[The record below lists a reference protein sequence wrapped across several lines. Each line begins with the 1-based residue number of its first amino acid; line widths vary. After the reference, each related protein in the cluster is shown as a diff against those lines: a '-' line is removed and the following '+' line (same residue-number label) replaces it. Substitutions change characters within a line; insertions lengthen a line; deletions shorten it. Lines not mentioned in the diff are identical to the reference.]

1 MKQLFDKQI
10 EAKEFFRTKHLAGI
24 STLDTS
30 STGTGKTVVA
40 ARLAMDWVQDCEAPD
55 NHVAVLCPK
64 AVIPSWEREL
74 AECNVTPLFV
84 TNYEKIR
91 GGKTSWMTKQGS
103 KIMTWKLPKNT
114 LVLLDEVH
122 KCKGPYTQNA
132 QLFISLLQQGYVT
145 HSMSATAAENPSEM
159 RGLGFAMKMHSL
171 NKAENGL
178 PNFFSWMMRHGCVRN
193 AWGQWEFVAK
203 RHLANIRT
211 ELYEKDNHAA
221 HKLSIA
227 DFPDSFRANMV
238 HYEPIQFSNLSK
250 IRKAFDD
257 LGLTPQIME
266 DYIENGTVEDKD
278 NIVIVNILRA
288 RQLAESLKV
297 PDIAEMAEDLLLE
310 GKSVVIFVNFSDTVD
325 ALTRTLGCGK
335 IDGRQTASERQE
347 TIDRFQR
354 DEARAVVVNIA
365 AGGTGI
371 SLHDLKGDYP
381 RVSLISP
388 CYSAKNHMQCLGRI
402 HRNGAKS
409 DAIQKVL
416 FAADSIEEVVI
427 KALQRKIE
435 NLTTLHGV
443 A

>member
-1 MKQLFDKQI
+1 VKQLFDKQL
-10 EAKEFFRTKHLAGI
+10 EAKDFFRGKHLAGV

-40 ARLAMDWVQDCEAPD
+40 ARLAMEWVGR
-55 NHVAVLCPK
+55 NYHHVAVLCPK

-74 AECNVTPLFV
+74 KECNVTPLFV

-103 KIMTWKLPKNT
+103 KIMSWKLPQNT
-114 LVLLDEVH
+114 LVFLDEVH

-132 QLFISLLQQGYVT
+132 QLFISLVQQGYVT

-159 RGLGFAMKMHSL
+159 RGLGFAMKLHNL
-171 NKAENGL
+171 NKTENKL
-178 PNFFSWMMRHGCVRN
+178 PNFFSWMMKNGCVRN
-193 AWGQWEFVAK
+193 SWGQWEFVAK
-203 RHLANIRT
+203 RHLTNIRA
-211 ELYEKDNHAA
+211 ELYEVDNHAA

-250 IRKAFDD
+250 IRKAFED

-266 DYIENGTVEDKD
+266 DYIENGTVEDKN
-278 NIVIVNILRA
+278 NIMLVNILRA
-288 RQLAESLKV
+288 RQLAESLKIH
-297 PDIAEMAEDLLLE
+297 DIAEMAEDLLIE
-310 GKSVVIFVNFSDTVD
+310 GKSVVIFVNFSDTAD
-325 ALTRTLGCGK
+325 ALAQLLECGK
-335 IDGRQTASERQE
+335 IVGNQTASERQNV
-347 TIDRFQR
+347 IDRFQR
-354 DEARAVVVNIA
+354 DDDRVVVVNIA

-371 SLHDLKGDYP
+371 SLHDLRGEYP

-388 CYSAKNHMQCLGRI
+388 CYSAKNHVQCLGRI

-409 DAIQKVL
+409 DTIQKVL
-416 FAADSIEEVVI
+416 FAADSIEETVI
-427 KALQRKIE
+427 KALQRKVE
-435 NLTTLHGV
+435 NLTTLHGG